1 MITSEYRCQRRRQR
15 VNSLAYLP
23 HRRKRDTKIALA
35 NKPTSWYIPRMSNDT
50 AQRILDRAQALIV
63 ERGYKGFSY
72 ADIAEVVNVSK
83 ASIHFHYATKA
94 VLTEQL
100 VLRYR
105 EGAMAKL
112 RQLSAQVP
120 DASARLETY
129 VDYWENCI
137 RTNTAPF
144 CMCAMLASEIPILPD
159 EVKSEVQ
166 AFFRDTQD
174 WLASVLEDGVR
185 QGTLRL
191 SLSAALEAK
200 SFLSLVHG
208 AMLDAR
214 VFGDAAAFDAV
225 MGDAI
230 GRLKVGVRS

>member
-1 MITSEYRCQRRRQR
+1 
-15 VNSLAYLP
+15 
-23 HRRKRDTKIALA
+23 
-35 NKPTSWYIPRMSNDT
+35 MSNDT
-50 AQRILDRAQALIV
+50 TQRILDRAQALIV

-83 ASIHFHYATKA
+83 PSIHFHYATKA
-94 VLTEQL
+94 VLVQQL

-105 EGAMAKL
+105 EGAIAKL
-112 RQLSAQVP
+112 AQLSAQVP
-120 DASARLETY
+120 DAPARLGIY
-129 VDYWENCI
+129 ADYWEDCI

-144 CMCAMLASEIPILPD
+144 CMCAMLASEMPILPD
-159 EVKSEVQ
+159 EVKGEVQ
-166 AFFRDTQD
+166 AYFRGMES
-174 WLASVLEDGVR
+174 WLTSVLDDGVR

-191 SLSAALEAK
+191 SRSAALEAK

-230 GRLKVGVRS
+230 GRLKVADGVHT